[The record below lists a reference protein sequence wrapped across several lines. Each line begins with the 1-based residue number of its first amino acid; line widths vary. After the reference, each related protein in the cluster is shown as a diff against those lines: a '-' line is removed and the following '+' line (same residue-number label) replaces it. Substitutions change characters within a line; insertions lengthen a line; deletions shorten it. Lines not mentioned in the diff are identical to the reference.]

1 MENSAGVQRAQQT
14 GWGKAEGMQAPIKKE
29 VSAANSTRADNHRE
43 QDGDSDEEWPG
54 GEILTA
60 SRWQG
65 RWCQCWYHPRH
76 EPWRRKHG
84 VGATGDGDCA
94 TMLSFGLLSHAQ
106 GDVGWSQEHS
116 KGGIFEDEKAGH
128 ALKNGAASDHCCR
141 QWTGKSLARAA
152 PGRGNEREGRRP
164 GAAESADGILWLTGG
179 GSERGVR
186 KSLWEKPSPSYDTRF

>member
-1 MENSAGVQRAQQT
+1 MHNRLGKGRGDAGT
-14 GWGKAEGMQAPIKKE
+14 NKKE
-29 VSAANSTRADNHRE
+29 VSAASSTRAANHRE

-106 GDVGWSQEHS
+106 GDVGWSQKHS

-128 ALKNGAASDHCCR
+128 ALEEWSGLRPLLQTVDREVAGSGSAR
-141 QWTGKSLARAA
+141 Q
-152 PGRGNEREGRRP
+152 RE
-164 GAAESADGILWLTGG
+164 
-179 GSERGVR
+179 
-186 KSLWEKPSPSYDTRF
+186 